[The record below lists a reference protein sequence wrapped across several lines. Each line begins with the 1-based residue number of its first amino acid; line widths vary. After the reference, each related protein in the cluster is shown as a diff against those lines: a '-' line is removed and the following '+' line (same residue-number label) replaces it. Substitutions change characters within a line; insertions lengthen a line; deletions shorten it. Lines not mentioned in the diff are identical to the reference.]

1 MQNGKE
7 IVPIVTIFTR
17 VDGLLLA
24 ITRSVGR
31 FAASCIAAHR
41 HRRMVR
47 RSRRDLHWLT
57 SDQLRDIGLT
67 RGDAFREYRKSYF
80 ID

>member
-1 MQNGKE
+1 MPKSNE
-7 IVPIVTIFTR
+7 IVPIVTISAR
-17 VDGLLLA
+17 VVNIGLAMARL
-24 ITRSVGR
+24 ISV
-31 FAASCIAAHR
+31 FAAACIAAYR

-67 RGDAFREYRKSYF
+67 RGEAFREYRKSYF